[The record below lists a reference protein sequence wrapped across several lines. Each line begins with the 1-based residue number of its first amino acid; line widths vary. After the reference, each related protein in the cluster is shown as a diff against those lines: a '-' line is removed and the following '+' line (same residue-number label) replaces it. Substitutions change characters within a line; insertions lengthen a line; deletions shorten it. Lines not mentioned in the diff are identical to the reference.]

1 MSDQRDEGTGG
12 RKKKTSLVVA
22 STSTQP
28 LVISNS
34 SQGEDVQTDEVKWQE
49 MTLNLSRSFILT
61 RIFSDGSADFISHPT
76 WLDFYTVVAK
86 LGVPSTSLCYP
97 KWVQN
102 SRPNK
107 PGSRSRIGPQR
118 QLPDHQPQLRVS
130 PVYQKVTVDTIEIV
144 RNTLFAMKLSLFS
157 TSPGRISLGS
167 PMGLLSLPPPVQ
179 SPIGEIRCTRAVQ
192 LYSSLILATA
202 I

>member
-97 KWVQN
+97 K
-102 SRPNK
+102 
-107 PGSRSRIGPQR
+107 
-118 QLPDHQPQLRVS
+118 
-130 PVYQKVTVDTIEIV
+130 
-144 RNTLFAMKLSLFS
+144 
-157 TSPGRISLGS
+157 
-167 PMGLLSLPPPVQ
+167 
-179 SPIGEIRCTRAVQ
+179 
-192 LYSSLILATA
+192 
-202 I
+202 